1 MTTPAEGMRVSP
13 DLLRGLGSSWHRL
26 ADSMDSL
33 DPGGAV
39 VSGSSSVPG
48 AATAEVMA
56 GARTELNVGVKRAAN
71 RFRAMAETARQT
83 ADSTE
88 AADEAFAAT
97 LRRIDGYQ

>member
-1 MTTPAEGMRVSP
+1 MTIPAIGMRVSP
-13 DLLRGLGSSWHRL
+13 DLLRGLGLSWHRL

-39 VSGSSSVPG
+39 ASGLGSVPG

-56 GARTELNVGVKRAAN
+56 GARAELNIGVKRAAS

-97 LRRIDGYQ
+97 LQRIDGDR